1 MIAGLF
7 IVGAGIFNTGLAKQ
21 IGNRLILLGGN
32 SEYRL
37 LIIIM
42 VTVGVFSAFM
52 SNTGTVA
59 VLLPVVISIAMSM
72 KISPAKLLI
81 PLAFASSLGGV
92 LTLIGTPPNLVDSNM
107 LVEHDLESMH
117 FFSCTPSGL
126 VALTSGVIFMVTIGK
141 RLLPDHSVADNGENN
156 VDPCKL
162 VGLYRVH

>member
-1 MIAGLF
+1 MTLTFTILIITTIFFINGAFRADVVAVASLLALTLFGVITPSEALAGFSNSVVIMIAGLF

-81 PLAFASSLGGV
+81 P
-92 LTLIGTPPNLVDSNM
+92 DR
-107 LVEHDLESMH
+107 
-117 FFSCTPSGL
+117 
-126 VALTSGVIFMVTIGK
+126 K
-141 RLLPDHSVADNGENN
+141 SV
-156 VDPCKL
+156 V
-162 VGLYRVH
+162 